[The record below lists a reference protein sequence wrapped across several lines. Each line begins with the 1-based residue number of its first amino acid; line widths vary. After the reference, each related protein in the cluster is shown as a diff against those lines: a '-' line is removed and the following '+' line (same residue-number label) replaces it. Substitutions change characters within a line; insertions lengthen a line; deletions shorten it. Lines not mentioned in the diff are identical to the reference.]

1 MVVEVSSPRTS
12 SIDVT
17 DKLDEYRAHAG
28 LRLIV
33 LVDPDVVAVK
43 VYRRHDAKA
52 WDIERYDD
60 LRQSIDLAE
69 FGASLSLQNIYDTL
83 SPQQGPPLRVI

>member
-33 LVDPDVVAVK
+33 FVDPDVVAVK
-43 VYRRHDAKA
+43 VYRR
-52 WDIERYDD
+52 DD
-60 LRQSIDLAE
+60 VRA
-69 FGASLSLQNIYDTL
+69 
-83 SPQQGPPLRVI
+83 